1 MNAFG
6 RRNSLG
12 VGTGAPGDK
21 PQFGVARPMK
31 GGTGAAPQPAGASAQ
46 SPLPKVGSQFPSL
59 PGIDEN
65 FDLSMEP
72 GTPLSEAMT
81 RLSDRAN
88 AVNEAPKGA
97 EGFDASVHKIK
108 EQVLPRLLERV
119 DPEAAATLTK

>member
-1 MNAFG
+1 MNALG
-6 RRNSLG
+6 RRKGLG
-12 VGTGAPGDK
+12 GGSGGSPGDK

-31 GGTGAAPQPAGASAQ
+31 SGHNAAPQPNGSSAPAPMPKAG
-46 SPLPKVGSQFPSL
+46 GQFPSL
-59 PGIDEN
+59 PGIDES

-108 EQVLPRLLERV
+108 EQVLPRLLEPR
-119 DPEAAATLTK
+119 L

>member
-6 RRNSLG
+6 RRNGPRAGIGGGS
-12 VGTGAPGDK
+12 GASGDK

-31 GGTGAAPQPAGASAQ
+31 GGHGAVPKPTGATAPATI
-46 SPLPKVGSQFPSL
+46 PKGGGQFPSL
-59 PGIDEN
+59 PGIDDH

-72 GTPLSEAMT
+72 GTALSEAMS

-97 EGFDASVHKIK
+97 EGFD
-108 EQVLPRLLERV
+108 
-119 DPEAAATLTK
+119 